1 MQTHKQSPTR
11 ESETR
16 SCSICLFSLKNYTC
30 STDVSDTQMRT
41 GPNVIKPWEVLCLA
55 DLLEGCLFYSGLT
68 CLLPPQ
74 LSCCVRGVLCVL
86 AVPLQHTMSNTEAL
100 INQLSAEC
108 PLESGAPSGR
118 GEHLGAEPTPMGFD
132 LDRLSS
138 LSQRTGSG
146 TVQRPESHLQAHP
159 RYRKEVCLLGRKWQL
174 RLFRWFENLV
184 RGIGDGVIRGLHS
197 YKVAQ

>member
-1 MQTHKQSPTR
+1 MSPWTAESQDVTLREIVLFASNYCPTVKSNNRDFTQHSHDKPWLLQPHTSPNTSTHTYMQTHKQSPTR

-100 INQLSAEC
+100 INQLKNVQSVHWKVGHLLAEVSIWWQS
-108 PLESGAPSGR
+108 P
-118 GEHLGAEPTPMGFD
+118 
-132 LDRLSS
+132 
-138 LSQRTGSG
+138 
-146 TVQRPESHLQAHP
+146 HP
-159 RYRKEVCLLGRKWQL
+159 WAST
-174 RLFRWFENLV
+174 WT
-184 RGIGDGVIRGLHS
+184 D
-197 YKVAQ
+197 